1 MTVIG
6 YLHFG
11 AFFCASCWRKFPPGK
26 DAIEVY
32 SGFGTHWCDDCGEE
46 RK

>member
-1 MTVIG
+1 MKVIG

-11 AFFCASCWRKFPPGK
+11 AFFCTGCWRKFPPGK
-26 DAIEVY
+26 DRTEVY
-32 SGFGTHWCDDCGEE
+32 SGFGTHTCDDCGEE